1 MTSADL
7 ARAALVNMCDMLDAI
22 HGVVESHVW
31 CKRVNTGREGIE
43 LRDRIVSM
51 GARADDRVV
60 VTECRFFPL
69 DESRAAA

>member
-1 MTSADL
+1 MPIG
-7 ARAALVNMCDMLDAI
+7 DMIFVVRFLFTTI

-31 CKRVNTGREGIE
+31 CKRVKTGREGIE

-69 DESRAAA
+69 NESKAA